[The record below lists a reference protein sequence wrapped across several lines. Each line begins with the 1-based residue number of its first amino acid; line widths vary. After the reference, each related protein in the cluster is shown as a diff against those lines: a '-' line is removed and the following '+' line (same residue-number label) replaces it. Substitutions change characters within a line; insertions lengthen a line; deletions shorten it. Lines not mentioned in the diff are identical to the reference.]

1 MTDPNSPSSPSEGLV
16 SARAVARRRKPFL
29 GKFLLILAA
38 LLGLASIIMA
48 TQVSW
53 SELSD
58 ARAAMRKRMENE
70 TPHRF
75 LVPGQASFEFPAGRI
90 FVSYLTDTEFAETRY
105 LAPTELVFELVIT
118 DAEGALVDVEV
129 EPTQRANLQS
139 SRPGRPAA
147 AVLVGSAV
155 LPAKGTY
162 TFDLTLG
169 PRESSRAVADV
180 FVINNTEVAALESA
194 FAPLLGFFC
203 SGGGGLFLA
212 LLGGISLWMERRTA
226 AAIAAMQAGVSA
238 APPAGA
244 PPNSREY

>member
-75 LVPGQASFEFPAGRI
+75 LVPGQASFDFPAGRI
-90 FVSYLTDTEFAETRY
+90 FVSYLTDTEFEETRY

-118 DAEGALVDVEV
+118 DAQGALVDVEV
-129 EPTQRANLQS
+129 EPTQRANLES
-139 SRPGRPAA
+139 SRPGRPAS

-155 LPAKGTY
+155 LPAEGTY

-180 FVINNTEVAALESA
+180 FVINDAEVAALESA
-194 FAPLLGFFC
+194 FAPLMGFFC
-203 SGGGGLFLA
+203 SGGGGLFLG
-212 LLGGISLWMERRTA
+212 LLGAISLWMERRTA
-226 AAIAAMQAGVSA
+226 AALAAMQDGVSA
-238 APPAGA
+238 AFPL
-244 PPNSREY
+244 SDESTSSEF